1 MPTTRNTQ
9 TQPRNETIVDPEFRR
24 SDSEQPSTTAMLR
37 KLDQALENIVSIT
50 ENMSKILDFF
60 TKNN

>member
-24 SDSEQPSTTAMLR
+24 SDSEQSSTTAMLR

-50 ENMSKILDFF
+50 ENMCKILDFF